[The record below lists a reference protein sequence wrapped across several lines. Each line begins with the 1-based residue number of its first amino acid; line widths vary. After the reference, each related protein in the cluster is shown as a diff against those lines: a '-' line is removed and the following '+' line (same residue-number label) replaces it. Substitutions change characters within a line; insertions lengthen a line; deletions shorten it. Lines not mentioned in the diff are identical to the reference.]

1 MTTTAHKLDSLNDLV
16 KLAIKVVDA
25 RYSGATPDQILA
37 SVPPEHRPTVAR
49 YLVQQGE
56 ALRSEFRSDT
66 EAEAFWAHVGEDA
79 AIERANL
86 GEHGMAQVPDPCC
99 CRVHAGAGNR
109 CPDCP
114 QHSGE

>member
-1 MTTTAHKLDSLNDLV
+1 MTQSTDTRKLDSLSDLV
-16 KLAIKVVDA
+16 KLASKVVDA

-56 ALRSEFRSDT
+56 TLRSEFRSEE

-79 AIERANL
+79 AIERA
-86 GEHGMAQVPDPCC
+86 GISGFDMARVPDP
-99 CRVHAGAGNR
+99 
-109 CPDCP
+109 
-114 QHSGE
+114 S